1 MKFLIIIL
9 IIFSIILLI
18 RLIFIK
24 IEIRNITNQLNDYNN
39 LKLHKKVDVKLFDI
53 DIENLAASVNKHID
67 INIQDKVTQKQTE
80 YEIRKSIANI
90 SHDLRTPL
98 TSVIGY
104 MEMIKSKKLSCKKQD
119 EYIDI
124 ALKRA
129 YFLKELLNDFFELS
143 IIESPEYNLK
153 VEYINLNNILCE
165 VVTTLY
171 DNFAAKNI
179 TPRINLPDK
188 DIIVVANKAAS
199 KRVIQN
205 LITNMIKY
213 AYGEVSITLKKD
225 GDFAVIITSNL
236 AKTLKA
242 HDLNL
247 LFSRFYKADLS
258 RTNSNNTGLG
268 LSIAKNLMNKMNGLI
283 YAKLDKDILYI
294 FCKWKLI
301 KS

>member
-1 MKFLIIIL
+1 
-9 IIFSIILLI
+9 
-18 RLIFIK
+18 
-24 IEIRNITNQLNDYNN
+24 
-39 LKLHKKVDVKLFDI
+39 
-53 DIENLAASVNKHID
+53 
-67 INIQDKVTQKQTE
+67 
-80 YEIRKSIANI
+80 
-90 SHDLRTPL
+90 
-98 TSVIGY
+98 
-104 MEMIKSKKLSCKKQD
+104 
-119 EYIDI
+119 
-124 ALKRA
+124 
-129 YFLKELLNDFFELS
+129 
-143 IIESPEYNLK
+143 
-153 VEYINLNNILCE
+153 
-165 VVTTLY
+165 
-171 DNFAAKNI
+171 
-179 TPRINLPDK
+179 
-188 DIIVVANKAAS
+188 
-199 KRVIQN
+199 
-205 LITNMIKY
+205 MIKY